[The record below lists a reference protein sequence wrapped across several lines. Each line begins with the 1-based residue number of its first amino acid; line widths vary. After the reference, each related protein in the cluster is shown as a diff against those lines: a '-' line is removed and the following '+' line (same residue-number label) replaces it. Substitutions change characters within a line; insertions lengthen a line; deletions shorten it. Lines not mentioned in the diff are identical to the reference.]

1 MAPPKKND
9 AAKVA
14 KGTKVNTTPVGG
26 GLLGDLDA
34 IIGEMGVKEGRV
46 YKPVPSGINVLDYY
60 NGRYFAD
67 HANPGEFEL
76 FTGIPQGK
84 LILVIG
90 YTGSNKTTLS
100 VQAGMNLVAPYAD
113 GTVFHFDLENAYSKE
128 RVADVTGL
136 PMDVVNSKY
145 RRFDPVPLETI
156 YAFVKKVRDAKLKRM
171 ASDESVWITD
181 ETTGERVPV
190 PTVIIIDT
198 VAALQS
204 NDVMNEN
211 SEMGSLMFESGAQAK
226 ANNAFAQR
234 LAGMIG
240 EPNIT
245 IIAVNHIRDAIQQ
258 GPVRKAKRVQYL
270 GADETVPGGHGFPQY
285 SDYYLKMVPSDS
297 LTNKIDE
304 GFAIHGKIIKC
315 TIIKSRLSYDGRQFD
330 LVASDRGIDN
340 TWTNLLFLKSIKGV
354 KGAGAH
360 LFIEAPD
367 GRQTAKFAQRNWA
380 ALYEGDAEF
389 REIADARIGY
399 ELLNIIPQP
408 GTPVEQELLES
419 GLAVT
424 DDDIPVEE

>member
-9 AAKVA
+9 TAKTG
-14 KGTKVNTTPVGG
+14 KGSKPSTSPTGG

-34 IIGEMGVKEGRV
+34 IIGEMGVKEGRI

-67 HANPGEFEL
+67 HANPGEYEL
-76 FTGIPQGK
+76 FTGLPQGK
-84 LILVIG
+84 LIMIIG
-90 YTGSNKTTLS
+90 YTGSGKTTFS
-100 VQAGMNLVAPYAD
+100 VQAGMNLVQPYAD
-113 GTVFHFDLENAYSKE
+113 GSVFHFDLENAYSKE
-128 RVADVTGL
+128 RVADITGL
-136 PMDVVNSKY
+136 PMDIVNKKY

-171 ASDESVWITD
+171 ANDESVWVTD

-297 LTNKIDE
+297 LTNKADE
-304 GFAIHGKIIKC
+304 GFAIYGKIVKC

-330 LVASDRGIDN
+330 LILSDRGIDN
-340 TWTNLLFLKSIKGV
+340 TWTNLHFLKSVKQL

-360 LFIEAPD
+360 MFIEAPD
-367 GRQTAKFAQRNWA
+367 GRTTCKFAQRGFA
-380 ALYEGDAEF
+380 ELYEGDAEF
-389 REIADARIGY
+389 REIADARISE

-408 GTPVEQELLES
+408 GTAIEQELIETA
-419 GLAVT
+419 LAL
-424 DDDIPVEE
+424 DNDIPIEE